1 MTSIDIKKN
10 SNKASYPII
19 KIILKTAAA
28 IFNWYTILL
37 KK

>member
-10 SNKASYPII
+10 LNKTSYSII

-28 IFNWYTILL
+28 IFN
-37 KK
+37 